1 MRNNIL
7 ITMAL
12 LILVGL
18 AVQGIFG
25 VAAGILVSAVIGIIY
40 GVVKKK
46 KLFIKWVVKKKKLFI
61 KWSVVALVIDL
72 VCIIAFYL
80 RLVQVM

>member
-25 VAAGILVSAVIGIIY
+25 IAAGILISAIIGIVY

-46 KLFIKWVVKKKKLFI
+46 KLFIKW
-61 KWSVVALVIDL
+61 SVIALVIDL

-80 RLVQVM
+80 RLV

>member
-46 KLFIKWVVKKKKLFI
+46 KLFIKW
-61 KWSVVALVIDL
+61 SVVALVIDL

-80 RLVQVM
+80 RLVQVI

>member
-1 MRNNIL
+1 
-7 ITMAL
+7 MAL

-18 AVQGIFG
+18 AVQGLLGI
-25 VAAGILVSAVIGIIY
+25 AAGILVSAVIGIVY
-40 GVVKKK
+40 GAVT
-46 KLFIKWVVKKKKLFI
+46 KKKLFI

-72 VCIIAFYL
+72 VSIIAFYF

>member
-1 MRNNIL
+1 
-7 ITMAL
+7 MAL

-25 VAAGILVSAVIGIIY
+25 IAAGILISAIIGIVY

-46 KLFIKWVVKKKKLFI
+46 KLFIKW
-61 KWSVVALVIDL
+61 SVIALVIDL

>member
-25 VAAGILVSAVIGIIY
+25 VASGILVSAIIGIVY

-46 KLFIKWVVKKKKLFI
+46 KLFIKW
-61 KWSVVALVIDL
+61 SVIALVIDL

>member
-1 MRNNIL
+1 MRNNTL

-25 VAAGILVSAVIGIIY
+25 VAAGILVSAIIGIVY

-46 KLFIKWVVKKKKLFI
+46 KLFIKW
-61 KWSVVALVIDL
+61 SVIALVIDL

>member
-1 MRNNIL
+1 MKNNIL
-7 ITMAL
+7 ITMGL

-25 VAAGILVSAVIGIIY
+25 VATGILVSAVIGIVY
-40 GVVKKK
+40 G
-46 KLFIKWVVKKKKLFI
+46 VVKKKKLFI
-61 KWSVVALVIDL
+61 KWSVVALIIDL

-80 RLVQVM
+80 SLLQVM

>member
-1 MRNNIL
+1 MKNNIL
-7 ITMAL
+7 ITMGL

-25 VAAGILVSAVIGIIY
+25 VAAGILVSAVIGIVY
-40 GVVKKK
+40 G
-46 KLFIKWVVKKKKLFI
+46 VVKKKKLFI
-61 KWSVVALVIDL
+61 KWSVVALIIDL

-80 RLVQVM
+80 RLLQVM

>member
-1 MRNNIL
+1 
-7 ITMAL
+7 MAL

-18 AVQGIFG
+18 AVQGLLGI
-25 VAAGILVSAVIGIIY
+25 AAGILLSAVIGIVY
-40 GVVKKK
+40 GAVT
-46 KLFIKWVVKKKKLFI
+46 KKKLFI

-72 VCIIAFYL
+72 VCIIAFYF

>member
-7 ITMAL
+7 ITIAL

-46 KLFIKWVVKKKKLFI
+46 KLFIKW
-61 KWSVVALVIDL
+61 SVVALVIDL

>member
-1 MRNNIL
+1 MANLKKNILMRNNIL

-46 KLFIKWVVKKKKLFI
+46 KLFIKW
-61 KWSVVALVIDL
+61 SVVALVIDL

-80 RLVQVM
+80 RLVQVI

>member
-1 MRNNIL
+1 
-7 ITMAL
+7 MAL

-18 AVQGIFG
+18 AVQGLLGI
-25 VAAGILVSAVIGIIY
+25 AAGILVSAIIGIVY
-40 GVVKKK
+40 GAVT
-46 KLFIKWVVKKKKLFI
+46 KKKLFI

-72 VCIIAFYL
+72 VCIIAFYF

>member
-18 AVQGIFG
+18 ALQGIFG
-25 VAAGILVSAVIGIIY
+25 IAAGILVSAIIGIVY

-46 KLFIKWVVKKKKLFI
+46 KLFIKW
-61 KWSVVALVIDL
+61 SVIALVIDL

>member
-25 VAAGILVSAVIGIIY
+25 IAAGILISAIIGIVY

-46 KLFIKWVVKKKKLFI
+46 KLFIKW
-61 KWSVVALVIDL
+61 SVIALVTDL

>member
-25 VAAGILVSAVIGIIY
+25 IAASILISAIIGIVY

-46 KLFIKWVVKKKKLFI
+46 KLFIKW
-61 KWSVVALVIDL
+61 SVIALVIDL

>member
-18 AVQGIFG
+18 AVQGLFG
-25 VAAGILVSAVIGIIY
+25 VAAGILVSAVIGIVY
-40 GVVKKK
+40 GVVT
-46 KLFIKWVVKKKKLFI
+46 KKKLFI
-61 KWSVVALVIDL
+61 KWSVVALIIDL
-72 VCIIAFYL
+72 VCIIVFYF
-80 RLVQVM
+80 RLMQVM

>member
-1 MRNNIL
+1 MANLKKNILMRNNIL
-7 ITMAL
+7 ITIAL

-46 KLFIKWVVKKKKLFI
+46 KLFIKW
-61 KWSVVALVIDL
+61 SVVALVIDL

>member
-1 MRNNIL
+1 MANLKKNILMRNNIL

-46 KLFIKWVVKKKKLFI
+46 KLFIKW
-61 KWSVVALVIDL
+61 SVVALVIDL

>member
-25 VAAGILVSAVIGIIY
+25 VAAGILISAIIGIVY

-46 KLFIKWVVKKKKLFI
+46 KLFIKW
-61 KWSVVALVIDL
+61 SVIALVIDL